1 MTENTNLEKP
11 PLTPLRW
18 FFAIA
23 GGMIMLFAGGCGLF
37 YTGIGVYIGLVEG
50 DHYASVFIMLGLAFG
65 GIPAL
70 IGWLVWWAAVKR
82 GRKSGVL
89 EENGAAGVN

>member
-1 MTENTNLEKP
+1 MTETPETGKP

-18 FFAIA
+18 FFAIV
-23 GGMIMLFAGGCGLF
+23 GGMVVLFTGGCGLF

-50 DHYASVFIMLGLAFG
+50 DDYAGMFILMGLAFG
-65 GIPAL
+65 GVPAS

-82 GRKSGVL
+82 GRL
-89 EENGAAGVN
+89 PALPEEMAPPE